1 MPVVIRTAIP
11 SDLAAV
17 TRIYAHHVSHGTG
30 SFETEAPDDTEMAR
44 RWREVSGRGLPW
56 LVADDEGDV
65 VGYAY
70 AAQYRTRPA
79 YRHTVEDSIYIRADR
94 MGHGLGRLLLP
105 ALLDAAEAGGMRQ
118 VIAVIGD
125 SENHASIALHQR
137 FGFHQAGLLQNVGF
151 KFGRW
156 LDTVFMQRSLGEAV
170 SEQQTLISK
179 TLPG

>member
-1 MPVVIRTAIP
+1 MPVVIRVAVP

-30 SFETEAPDDTEMAR
+30 SFETEPPDEPEVTR
-44 RWREVSGRGLPW
+44 RWSVVSERGLPW

-70 AAQYRTRPA
+70 AAPYRARPA
-79 YRHTVEDSIYIRADR
+79 YQHTVEDSIYVRADR
-94 MGHGLGRLLLP
+94 IGHGLGRLLMP
-105 ALLDAAEAGGMRQ
+105 ALLAEVEAGGMRQ

-125 SENHASIALHQR
+125 SGNQASIALHQR
-137 FGFHQAGLLQNVGF
+137 FGFHHAGLLQNVGF

-156 LDTVFMQRSLGEAV
+156 LDTVFMQRSLGEAERDQETAN
-170 SEQQTLISK
+170 SRL
-179 TLPG
+179 